1 MRSSRPD
8 GFPPGGD
15 HSEFCDGTDALDD
28 PRPWRD
34 EGGEGLAQGLWL
46 TASAPLP
53 PGLLSAATGGRPGA
67 AGFGQGGVL
76 H

>member
-15 HSEFCDGTDALDD
+15 HSEFCDDTDALDD

-34 EGGEGLAQGLWL
+34 EGGEGLAQGLGL